1 MAEVTIHKGR
11 TVGKTSVD
19 PALLR
24 AAIDRQNL
32 TNPVEIVE
40 RMARDIVAARRGG
53 QYGLVDLTD
62 SGWTRAQAM
71 CWGPTAHGLA
81 GSPAF
86 LTQIE
91 VERLRCADRRPVGA
105 EMAEVVDATRSPD
118 ARPGA
123 LERVMTTL
131 SGEGPTAALFG
142 LAWFGALA
150 ICLGRPLG

>member
-1 MAEVTIHKGR
+1 MA
-11 TVGKTSVD
+11 D
-19 PALLR
+19 PLHLDSRDLAEES
-24 AAIDRQNL
+24 I
-32 TNPVEIVE
+32 IE
-40 RMARDIVAARRGG
+40 RMARDILAARRGG

-62 SGWTRAQAM
+62 FGWTQAQAM
-71 CWGPTAHGLA
+71 RFGASARDLA

-91 VERLRCADRRPVGA
+91 VERLRRLDRRPAGA
-105 EMAEVVDATRSPD
+105 EMAELVEATRSPD

-131 SGEGPTAALFG
+131 SGDGPTAALFG